1 MLRLVIRVVVALAL
15 VGTLIHEGGQVL
27 FAQTKADDLAQ
38 DAAQTGA
45 EVFSETKSQTQARQA
60 AAAEV
65 VDRGGARLR
74 SFALLPDGKATV
86 RVAVTASTL
95 IIRRVSFLR
104 RFGVRRA
111 TVTAGPPVL

>member
-15 VGTLIHEGGQVL
+15 VGTIIHEGGQIL
-27 FAQTKADDLAQ
+27 FAQTKADDLAH

-45 EVFSETKSQTQARQA
+45 EVFSETKSRAQASQA
-60 AAAEV
+60 AADE

-74 SFALLPDGKATV
+74 SFTLLPDGKATV
-86 RVAVTASTL
+86 RVVVRASTL
-95 IIRRVSFLR
+95 IVRRVSFLR

>member
-1 MLRLVIRVVVALAL
+1 MVRLVVRVVVALAL

-27 FAQTKADDLAQ
+27 FAQTKADEIAQ

-45 EVFSETKSQTQARQA
+45 EVFSESKSQPQARTA

-65 VDRGGARLR
+65 SERGARLR
-74 SFALLPDGKATV
+74 SFRLLPDGKARV
-86 RVAVTASTL
+86 RVVVTASTL

>member
-1 MLRLVIRVVVALAL
+1 MVRLVVRVVVALAL
-15 VGTLIHEGGQVL
+15 VGTLIHEGGQV
-27 FAQTKADDLAQ
+27 FVAQTKADEIAQ

-45 EVFSETKSQTQARQA
+45 EVFSESTSQPQARTA

-65 VDRGGARLR
+65 LERGARLK
-74 SFALLPDGKATV
+74 SFRLLPDGKARV
-86 RVAVTASTL
+86 RVVVTASTL

>member
-1 MLRLVIRVVVALAL
+1 MVRLVVRVVVVMALLGIA
-15 VGTLIHEGGQVL
+15 VHEGGQVL
-27 FAQTKADDLAQ
+27 FAQTKADDIAQ

-45 EVFSETKSQTQARQA
+45 EVFSETKSQSQARVA
-60 AAAEV
+60 AADEVAE
-65 VDRGGARLR
+65 RGARLR
-74 SFALLPDGKATV
+74 TFMLLPDGKARV
-86 RVAVTASTL
+86 RVVVTASTL

>member
-1 MLRLVIRVVVALAL
+1 MVRLVIRVVLALAL
-15 VGTLIHEGGQVL
+15 VGTLIHEGGQLL
-27 FAQTKADDLAQ
+27 FAQTKADEVAQ

-45 EVFSETKSQTQARQA
+45 EIYSETKSQSQARAA

-65 VDRGGARLR
+65 ADRGARLR
-74 SFALLPDGKATV
+74 SFTLLPDGKARL
-86 RVAVTASTL
+86 RVVVTASTL